1 MSKIVTLIM
10 AVAAYVKTHKTE
22 TLNAGMIPLY
32 RTASLLQYTE
42 KRKSVPLKV
51 FLRIPSYD
59 N

>member
-1 MSKIVTLIM
+1 M